1 MGKIERRKM
10 KLPEG
15 LEPFYT
21 SLEAVQRLLIKF
33 NERGVIIGGIAVSLL
48 GKPRYTEDLDA
59 MFLLS
64 INDIPRFLGAA
75 KEEGIEPRQEDTT
88 EFARK
93 NRVLLLR
100 HVASDINID
109 ISLGILSFE
118 EEVVERSTVKS
129 VASLLV
135 RLPTPEDLIIMKA
148 IAHRL
153 KDLNDIQAIVQ
164 KHPDLDFTRIEH
176 WVRSFAEALEEPE
189 LWGEIKKIIDAAK

>member
-1 MGKIERRKM
+1 M

-15 LEPFYT
+15 LEPFHT
-21 SLEAVQRLLIKF
+21 TLEAVQRLLAKF
-33 NERGVIIGGIAVSLL
+33 SERGVIIGGVAVSLL

-64 INDIPRFLGAA
+64 IEDIPRFLSAA
-75 KEEGIEPRQEDTT
+75 KEEGIEPRQENAA

-109 ISLGILSFE
+109 ISLGILLFE

-153 KDLNDIQAIVQ
+153 KDLNDIQTIVQ
-164 KHPDLDFTRIEH
+164 KHPDLDFTRIKR
-176 WVRSFAEALEEPE
+176 WVKAFAEILEAPE
-189 LWGEIKKIIDAAK
+189 LWGEIKKIIDAAR